1 MRVPGSLPKSQTMS
15 NRLISGSHLRATIA
29 FSIALAANFLA
40 TSSLSAQAPAVPIPL
55 ALKVFDPSYMDTTA
69 HACRDFFAFAN
80 GGWVRSDT
88 IPAAFS
94 TSGVGKDMTDRNE
107 LVVRSVL
114 DEAMAARHREPA
126 NSTRAKLGTFYASC
140 MDSTLAEKQGIDPVR
155 AQLTSISA
163 IKTRSAL
170 VAQIGALQKSGVTAL
185 FEFGPGAD
193 PKDADHY
200 IAWVSQG
207 GLGMPDRDYYTKPD
221 PASDS
226 LRKKY
231 VAHVERTLVLAG
243 ESATNA
249 AADAQRVM
257 TLETELAKASMTR
270 VALRDPNATYHKT
283 SLADLQRLAPA
294 IEWPTYFH
302 TVGLNVPVPFVNVA
316 EPAFIRRASALV
328 QTAPMDEWRAYLN
341 YHLVSAAAPW
351 LSSPFANEN
360 FAYSSLYSG
369 AKQML
374 PRWKRCLRATDR
386 NIGEALGQAYVDR
399 TFSPQAKAAAKQVID
414 DIRASFHDRLLALT
428 WMSDSTRQ
436 YALTKLARMNEKVGY
451 PDHWRDYSAL
461 RVSEG
466 AFAPNVFSVN
476 AFEWN
481 RVINR
486 PGKLVDKT
494 EWGMTVPT
502 VNAYYDP
509 SVNEMVFPA
518 GALLPQTFDASGD
531 MAANYGALG
540 GSWAGHELT
549 HGFDD
554 EGRHYDAT
562 GNLRD
567 WWVASDTGRFGE
579 QAQRIVDQFDGYI
592 QVDTTHVNGKLT
604 LGENIADY
612 GGLLTAY
619 DALERALNRT
629 GKRETID
636 GYTPE
641 QRFFIA
647 YAQTWREHSRPQT
660 MLTRVTVDP
669 HAPAE
674 WRTNGPVSNMTA
686 FAQAFHCQPGD
697 PMVRPTAVVPQIW

>member
-1 MRVPGSLPKSQTMS
+1 ML
-15 NRLISGSHLRATIA
+15 ATII
-29 FSIALAANFLA
+29 SRNCRRSSLRGTSLSLLAAAALLA
-40 TSSLSAQAPAVPIPL
+40 PAALSAQAGAVPLPPP
-55 ALKVFDPSYMDTTA
+55 LKVFDTAYMDTTV
-69 HACRDFFAFAN
+69 HACRDFFSFAN
-80 GGWVRSDT
+80 GGWLKRDT

-114 DEAMAARHREPA
+114 DEAMASRHQGSP

-140 MDSTLAEKQGIDPVR
+140 MDSTLAEKQGVAPIRP
-155 AQLTSISA
+155 QLTSIAA
-163 IKTRSAL
+163 IRTRDAL
-170 VAQIGALQKSGVTAL
+170 VTQLGMLQKAGVTAL

-207 GLGMPDRDYYTKPD
+207 GLGMPDRDYYTRTD

-231 VAHVERTLVLAG
+231 VAHVARTLALAG
-243 ESATNA
+243 ESPAS
-249 AADAQRVM
+249 ADADAARVFA
-257 TLETELAKASMTR
+257 LETELAKASMTR

-283 SLADLQRLAPA
+283 SLAELERMAPA
-294 IEWPTYFH
+294 IQWPAYFR
-302 TVGLNVPVPFVNVA
+302 TVGLTAPVPFVNVA
-316 EPAFIRRASALV
+316 EPAFIERASTLV
-328 QTAPMDEWRAYLN
+328 QTAPLDEWRAYLS

-351 LSSPFANEN
+351 LSSPFADES
-360 FAYSSLYSG
+360 FAYTSLYSG

-374 PRWKRCLRATDR
+374 PRWKRCLRAADSH
-386 NIGEALGQAYVDR
+386 IGEALGKAYVEK
-399 TFSPQAKAAAKQVID
+399 TFSPQAKAAARQVID
-414 DIRASFHDRLLALT
+414 DIRASFHDRLLKLT
-428 WMSDSTRQ
+428 WMSDSTRK
-436 YALTKLARMNEKVGY
+436 YALTKLARMSEKVGY

-461 RVSEG
+461 RVTDG
-466 AFAPNVFSVN
+466 AFAPNIFSAN
-476 AFEWN
+476 EFEWN

-486 PGKLVDKT
+486 PGKPVDKS

-554 EGRHYDAT
+554 EGRHYDAA

-567 WWVASDTGRFGE
+567 WWVASDTARFDE
-579 QAQRIVDQFDGYI
+579 QAQRMVDQFDGYI
-592 QVDTTHVNGKLT
+592 QIDTAHVNGRLT

-619 DALERALNRT
+619 DALERALART
-629 GKRETID
+629 GKRDLVD

-674 WRTNGPVSNMTA
+674 WRTNGPLSNMTA

-697 PMVRPTAVVPQIW
+697 PMVRPAALVPQIW

>member
-1 MRVPGSLPKSQTMS
+1 VFALVAASSTLSVNPLGAQTS
-15 NRLISGSHLRATIA
+15 TTA
-29 FSIALAANFLA
+29 
-40 TSSLSAQAPAVPIPL
+40 AVPIPPP
-55 ALKVFDPSYMDTTA
+55 LKVFDPSYIDTTA

-80 GGWVRSDT
+80 GGWVKRDT

-114 DEAMAARHREPA
+114 DEAMAARHTEPA

-140 MDSTLAEKQGIDPVR
+140 MDSTLAEKQGVSPIR
-155 AQLTSISA
+155 AQLDAISA
-163 IKTRSAL
+163 LKSRTAL
-170 VAQIGALQKSGVTAL
+170 VAQIGTLQKSGVNAL
-185 FEFGPGAD
+185 FDLGPSAD
-193 PKDADHY
+193 PKDAAHY
-200 IAWVSQG
+200 IVWITQG
-207 GLGMPDRDYYTKPD
+207 GLGMPDRDYYTKSD

-231 VAHVERTLVLAG
+231 VAHVVRALTLTG
-243 ESATNA
+243 ESPSNA
-249 AADAQRVM
+249 KADADRVM
-257 TLETELAKASMTR
+257 SLETELAEASMTR
-270 VALRDPNATYHKT
+270 VAQRDPNATYHKT
-283 SLADLQRLAPA
+283 SVADLQQMAPA
-294 IEWPTYFH
+294 IGWPVYFH
-302 TVGLNVPVPFVNVA
+302 TVGLTTPVSFVNVA
-316 EPAFIRRASALV
+316 QPEFIKRAAALV
-328 QTAPMDEWRAYLN
+328 QTAPMDQWRAYLR
-341 YHLVSAAAPW
+341 YHLVASASPW
-351 LSSPFANEN
+351 LSSAFANEN
-360 FAYSSLYSG
+360 FAYTSLYSG

-374 PRWKRCLRATDR
+374 PRWKRCLRAADGE
-386 NIGEALGQAYVDR
+386 IGEALGQAYVSR
-399 TFSPQAKAAAKQVID
+399 TFSPQAKAEAKQVID
-414 DIRASFHDRLLALT
+414 DIRSSFHDRLLALT
-428 WMSDSTRQ
+428 WMSDSTKQ
-436 YALTKLARMNEKVGY
+436 YALSKLAKMNEKVGY
-451 PDHWRDYSAL
+451 PDKWRDYSAL
-461 RVSEG
+461 RVSDG
-466 AFAPNVFSVN
+466 AFVSNVFN
-476 AFEWN
+476 ANSFEWN

-554 EGRHYDAT
+554 EGRHYDAA

-567 WWVASDTGRFGE
+567 WWVAADTARFGE
-579 QAQRIVDQFDGYI
+579 QAQRMVDQFDGYI

-619 DALERALNRT
+619 DAMERALTRT

-641 QRFFIA
+641 QRFFIG
-647 YAQTWREHSRPQT
+647 YAQTWREHSRPENL
-660 MLTRVTVDP
+660 LTRVTVDP

-674 WRTNGPVSNMTA
+674 WRTNGPVSNMPA
-686 FAQAFHCQPGD
+686 FAKAFSCQPDD
-697 PMVRPTAVVPQIW
+697 PMVRPSATVPQIW

>member
-1 MRVPGSLPKSQTMS
+1 MSNPLISS
-15 NRLISGSHLRATIA
+15 NRLR
-29 FSIALAANFLA
+29 ALAAGVLVVAAGFIPVN
-40 TSSLSAQAPAVPIPL
+40 SSEAQSAVASLPP
-55 ALKVFDPSYMDTTA
+55 ALKVFDPSYMDTTV
-69 HACRDFFAFAN
+69 HACRDFFSFAN
-80 GGWVRSDT
+80 GAWVKRDT

-140 MDSTLAEKQGIDPVR
+140 MDSTLAEKQGVSPVQ
-155 AQLTSISA
+155 AQLTKIAA
-163 IKTRSAL
+163 ITTRSAL
-170 VAQIGALQKSGVTAL
+170 MAQIGALQKSGITSL
-185 FEFGPGAD
+185 FEFGPSAD

-207 GLGMPDRDYYTKPD
+207 GLGMPDRDYYTKTD

-231 VAHVERTLVLAG
+231 VAHIQRTLALAG
-243 ESATNA
+243 ESPANA
-249 AADAQRVM
+249 SADAQRVM
-257 TLETELAKASMTR
+257 TLETELAKSSMTR

-283 SLADLQRLAPA
+283 SLAELQRMAPA
-294 IEWPTYFH
+294 IEWPSYFR
-302 TVGLNVPVPFVNVA
+302 TVGLTVPVQFVNVA
-316 EPAFIRRASALV
+316 EPAFIQRASTLV
-328 QTAPMDEWRAYLN
+328 QTAPMDEWRAYLS
-341 YHLVSAAAPW
+341 YHLVAAASPW
-351 LSSPFANEN
+351 LSTPFANEN
-360 FAYSSLYSG
+360 FVYSSLYSG

-374 PRWKRCLRATDR
+374 PRWKRCLRAADG
-386 NIGEALGQAYVDR
+386 NIGEALGKAYVDK

-414 DIRASFHDRLLALT
+414 DIRASFHDRLLGLT
-428 WMSDSTRQ
+428 WMSDSTRK
-436 YALTKLARMNEKVGY
+436 YALTKLARMHEKVGY
-451 PDHWRDYSAL
+451 PDKWRDYSAL
-461 RVSEG
+461 HVSEG
-466 AFAPNVFSVN
+466 AFAPNMFSANVF
-476 AFEWN
+476 AWN
-481 RVINR
+481 RVVNR

-531 MAANYGALG
+531 MAANYGSLG

-567 WWVASDTGRFGE
+567 WWLPSDTTRFDE
-579 QAQRIVDQFDGYI
+579 QAQRIVDQFNNYI

-619 DALERALNRT
+619 DALERALKRSGNRQ
-629 GKRETID
+629 TID

-647 YAQTWREHSRPQT
+647 YAQSWREHSRPET

-674 WRTNGPVSNMTA
+674 WRTNGPVSNIA
-686 FAQAFHCQPGD
+686 SFAQAFHCQPGD
-697 PMVRPTAVVPQIW
+697 PMVRPATLVPRIW

>member
-1 MRVPGSLPKSQTMS
+1 MSASRVLT
-15 NRLISGSHLRATIA
+15 TI
-29 FSIALAANFLA
+29 
-40 TSSLSAQAPAVPIPL
+40 TSSSVVALSVVALSVVAAHSLGAQAPSVPIPP
-55 ALKVFDPSYMDTTA
+55 ALKVFDPSYMDPTV
-69 HACRDFFAFAN
+69 HACRDFFAFSN
-80 GGWVRSDT
+80 GAWLKRDT
-88 IPAAFS
+88 IPAAFA

-114 DEAMAARHREPA
+114 DEAMAARHSEPV

-140 MDSTLAEKQGIDPVR
+140 MDSTLAEQEGVSPVR
-155 AQLTSISA
+155 AQLTSIGS
-163 IKTRSAL
+163 ISTRSGL
-170 VAQIGALQKSGVTAL
+170 VAQIGALQKAGVKAL
-185 FEFGPGAD
+185 FDFGPSAD

-207 GLGMPDRDYYTKPD
+207 GLGMPDRDYYTKTD

-226 LRKKY
+226 LRNKY
-231 VAHVERTLVLAG
+231 VAHIARTLVLAG
-243 ESATNA
+243 ESAGNA

-257 TLETELAKASMTR
+257 ALETELAKASMTR

-283 SLADLQRLAPA
+283 SIADLQRMAPA
-294 IEWPTYFH
+294 IGWPGYFQA
-302 TVGLNVPVPFVNVA
+302 VGLTAPVPFVNLA
-316 EPAFIRRASALV
+316 QPEFIQRASALV
-328 QTAPMDEWRAYLN
+328 QTAPMDEWRAYLS
-341 YHLVSAAAPW
+341 YHLISAASPW
-351 LSSPFANEN
+351 LSSPFARED
-360 FAYSSLYSG
+360 FAYTSLYSG
-369 AKQML
+369 AREML
-374 PRWKRCLRATDR
+374 PRWKRCLRITDR
-386 NIGEALGQAYVDR
+386 KMGEALGQAYVSK
-399 TFSPQAKAAAKQVID
+399 TFSPQAKAEAKQVID
-414 DIRASFHDRLLALT
+414 DIRASFRDRLLALT

-451 PDHWRDYSAL
+451 PDQWRDYSAL
-461 RVSEG
+461 HVATG
-466 AFAPNVFSVN
+466 AFAPNVFNAN

-486 PGKLVDKT
+486 PGQLVDKS

-518 GALLPQTFDASGD
+518 GALHPQTFDASGD
-531 MAANYGALG
+531 LAANYGSLG
-540 GSWAGHELT
+540 ASWAGHELT

-554 EGRHYDAT
+554 EGRHYDAA

-567 WWVASDTGRFGE
+567 WWVPADTGRFDE
-579 QAQRIVDQFDGYI
+579 QAQRIIDEFNGFV

-629 GKRETID
+629 GKRAVID

-647 YAQTWREHSRPQT
+647 YAQSWREHSRPET
-660 MLTRVTVDP
+660 MRTLVTVDP

-674 WRTNGPVSNMTA
+674 WRTNGSVSNMA
-686 FAQAFHCQPGD
+686 SFAQAFGCQPGD
-697 PMVRPTAVVPQIW
+697 PMVRPAALVPHIW

>member
-1 MRVPGSLPKSQTMS
+1 MMS
-15 NRLISGSHLRATIA
+15 NQLISVASLRIATAISLAVTGSCITTHVLG
-29 FSIALAANFLA
+29 
-40 TSSLSAQAPAVPIPL
+40 AQASVVAPAVSMLP
-55 ALKVFDPSYMDTTA
+55 ALKVFDPSYIDKAA
-69 HACRDFFAFAN
+69 HACRDFFSFAN
-80 GGWVRSDT
+80 GAWLERDT

-114 DEAMAARHREPA
+114 DDAMAARHSAPA
-126 NSTRAKLGTFYASC
+126 NSTKAKLGTFYASC
-140 MDSTLAEKQGIDPVR
+140 MDSTLAEKQGVSTIR
-155 AQLTSISA
+155 AQLAGIAA
-163 IKTRSAL
+163 IKTRPAL
-170 VAQIGALQKSGVTAL
+170 VVQIGALQKLGVSAL
-185 FEFGPGAD
+185 FQFGPSAD

-200 IAWVSQG
+200 IAWISQG
-207 GLGMPDRDYYTKPD
+207 GLGMPDRDYYTKID

-231 VAHVERTLVLAG
+231 VAHIARTLGLAG
-243 ESATNA
+243 ELSADA

-283 SLADLQRLAPA
+283 SMADLQRMAPA
-294 IEWPTYFH
+294 IEWPAYFH
-302 TVGLNVPVPFVNVA
+302 TVGLTVPVPFVNVA
-316 EPAFIRRASALV
+316 EPGFVQRASTLV
-328 QTAPMDEWRAYLN
+328 QTAPMDEWRAYLR
-341 YHLVSAAAPW
+341 YHLVSAASPW

-360 FAYSSLYSG
+360 FAYTSLYSG

-374 PRWKRCLRATDR
+374 PRWKRCLRAADGE
-386 NIGEALGQAYVDR
+386 IGEALGQAYVDK

-414 DIRASFHDRLLALT
+414 DVRASFRDRLLALT

-461 RVSEG
+461 HVTEG
-466 AFAPNVFSVN
+466 AFAPDVFSAN

-486 PGKLVDKT
+486 PGKPVDKT

-554 EGRHYDAT
+554 EGRHYDAA

-567 WWVASDTGRFGE
+567 WWVPGDTVRFDQ
-579 QAQRIVDQFDGYI
+579 QAQRMVDQFDSYV

-612 GGLLTAY
+612 GGLLTSY

-647 YAQTWREHSRPQT
+647 YAQTWREHSRPET

-674 WRTNGPVSNMTA
+674 WRTNGPISNMTA
-686 FAQAFHCQPGD
+686 FARAFDCQPGD
-697 PMVRPTAVVPQIW
+697 PMVRPQATVPQIW